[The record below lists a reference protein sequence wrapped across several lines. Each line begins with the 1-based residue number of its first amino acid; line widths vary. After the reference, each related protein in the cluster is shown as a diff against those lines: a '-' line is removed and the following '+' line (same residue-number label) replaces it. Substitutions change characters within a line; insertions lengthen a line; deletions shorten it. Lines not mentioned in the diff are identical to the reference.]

1 MVAKR
6 NNVELYESVEMT
18 VLHIFGFN
26 RGKAQWKRTVKELY
40 PGSLNVK
47 LDIANVFLVVHKID
61 VLTLG

>member
-1 MVAKR
+1 
-6 NNVELYESVEMT
+6 MT

-61 VLTLG
+61 VLTLA